1 MIAKLMRTVKKVR
14 PWMVAVAMA
23 TGAAWAASCDDSGGS
38 CVPDELRCTT
48 DEECVERNGPGSYCS
63 TGTVLVPDGCGNMV
77 DWGRVCVSSGDADAG
92 ADADADVPAEAEG
105 TGDADADCVPAMF
118 YGPDPICSN
127 DTECESEYGAG
138 WTCTGYETFPDTCG
152 GTNNWGPTCEPPGG
166 ADDDADADPGDV
178 TNYYGPPPVDAE
190 DYSDVG
196 TFYGPPPVDGDTD
209 VGTWYGPPPPDASA
223 DADDEVPSTF
233 YGPIPVDG
241 GGAEA
246 DDDASPM
253 LYGPMPSD

>member
-23 TGAAWAASCDDSGGS
+23 TGAAWAASCDDSGSS

-92 ADADADVPAEAEG
+92 AVATRTPAEAEDGRRGRRLRAGDVLRLTRSARTTRSAGG
-105 TGDADADCVPAMF
+105 TARADRKLRDL
-118 YGPDPICSN
+118 
-127 DTECESEYGAG
+127 
-138 WTCTGYETFPDTCG
+138 PDTCG
-152 GTNNWGPTCEPPGG
+152 AVNWGPTCEPPGG
-166 ADDDADADPGDV
+166 ADADADADPGDV